1 MNEFENNNGFHNE
14 NVENNPINEVNSNEE
29 YSNGGYNNGGLT
41 VDVTPTEETAVH
53 EQAESHRYSYKEQ
66 GTGGNSGRYDYG
78 NDSHYGNSYSDSY
91 NDNYSN
97 TYNNNSNYYSN
108 IPPEPDKRRRK
119 RKNDDKN
126 KNGSGIG
133 KKIAKLVASA
143 AIFGLVAGTCFVG
156 VSVVKDKFYPS
167 TADKIETTSGTT
179 SSKKETSS
187 GSSSNSQN
195 VASVVNEVMP
205 SVVSITSTIQSSN
218 YYGFG
223 TQESEGA
230 GSGFIIAKTKDSL
243 MIATNNHVVS
253 DATSLTVGFVDDT
266 TAKATVV
273 GTDSSADLAVISVK
287 IKDIKDSTASK
298 IKVATLGSSDDLKV
312 GEEVVAIGNALGYG
326 QSVTTGVVSAKNREV
341 SLTDGAM
348 NLLQTDA
355 AINPG
360 NSGGVLINMD
370 GQVVGI
376 NNAKLEDTSVEGM
389 GYAIPITTAKT
400 ILTDLMNAGSVST
413 KDAAFLGVVGRDINE
428 SYSSA
433 LGIPSG
439 IYVSQVVSGSPA
451 EKAGIS
457 AGDVIVKFEGNN
469 VSTMSGLKEKLAIK
483 KANTKVK
490 ITFKRANQSGTYEE
504 KTVTVTLGKKSDF
517 KNVTT
522 DNSSD
527 SSESDDSSNNGNSN
541 GNSNNGNNNGNSG
554 NSNGNSGNG
563 GYGYDNG
570 NSGNSSD
577 GYMNPYDY
585 FFGNNY

>member
-1 MNEFENNNGFHNE
+1 MNEFENGFHNE
-14 NVENNPINEVNSNEE
+14 NLENNRINNQENNSQQ
-29 YSNGGYNNGGLT
+29 
-41 VDVTPTEETAVH
+41 VAIDVTPIEESVTQ
-53 EQAESHRYSYKEQ
+53 ENTESHRYSYREQ
-66 GTGGNSGRYDYG
+66 GTGGSSYQYDNG
-78 NDSHYGNSYSDSY
+78 NNCNDTYNNSYSSHGWRDES
-91 NDNYSN
+91 
-97 TYNNNSNYYSN
+97 TYNNENYYGN
-108 IPPEPDKRRRK
+108 IPPEPDKRRRQ
-119 RKNDDKN
+119 RKNGSKNN
-126 KNGSGIG
+126 KNGMG
-133 KKIAKLVASA
+133 KKAAKLVASA
-143 AIFGLVAGTCFVG
+143 AVFGLVAGACFVG
-156 VSVVKDKFYPS
+156 VSVAKDKLYPS
-167 TADKIETTSGTT
+167 TADRIETTSGTT
-179 SSKKETSS
+179 SAKSETSS
-187 GSSSNSQN
+187 SSSSSSSSN

-230 GSGFIIAKTKDSL
+230 GSGFIVAKTKDNL

-253 DATSLTVGFVDDT
+253 DATSLTVGFADDT

-341 SLTDGAM
+341 SLTDGTM

-400 ILTDLMNAGSVST
+400 ILTDLMNANSVST

-457 AGDVIVKFEGNN
+457 AGDVITKFEGNN
-469 VSTMSGLKEKLAIK
+469 VSTMSGLKEKLALK

-517 KNVTT
+517 SDVTT

-527 SSESDDSSNNGNSN
+527 SSNDSNN
-541 GNSNNGNNNGNSG
+541 NSNNGNNNGNSNGNSG
-554 NSNGNSGNG
+554 NSNGNSGDY
-563 GYGYDNG
+563 GYGNGNFGNDNG
-570 NSGNSSD
+570 N
-577 GYMNPYDY
+577 GYINPYEY

>member
-1 MNEFENNNGFHNE
+1 MNEFENGFHNE
-14 NVENNPINEVNSNEE
+14 NLENNRINNQENNSQQ
-29 YSNGGYNNGGLT
+29 
-41 VDVTPTEETAVH
+41 VAIDVTPIEESVTQ
-53 EQAESHRYSYKEQ
+53 ENTESHRYSYREQ
-66 GTGGNSGRYDYG
+66 GTGGSSYQYDNG
-78 NDSHYGNSYSDSY
+78 NNCNDTYNNSYSSHGWRDES
-91 NDNYSN
+91 
-97 TYNNNSNYYSN
+97 TYNNENYYGN
-108 IPPEPDKRRRK
+108 IPPEPDKRRRQ
-119 RKNDDKN
+119 RKNGSKNN
-126 KNGSGIG
+126 KNGMG
-133 KKIAKLVASA
+133 KKAAKLVASA
-143 AIFGLVAGTCFVG
+143 AVFGLVAGACFVG
-156 VSVVKDKFYPS
+156 VSVAKDKLYPS
-167 TADKIETTSGTT
+167 TADRIETTSGTT
-179 SSKKETSS
+179 SAKSEASSS
-187 GSSSNSQN
+187 GSSSSSSN

-230 GSGFIIAKTKDSL
+230 GSGFIVAKTKDNL

-253 DATSLTVGFVDDT
+253 DATSLTVGFADDT

-341 SLTDGAM
+341 SLTDGTM

-400 ILTDLMNAGSVST
+400 ILTDLMNASSVST

-457 AGDVIVKFEGNN
+457 AGDVITKFEGNN
-469 VSTMSGLKEKLAIK
+469 VSTMSGLKEKLALK

-517 KNVTT
+517 SDVTT

-527 SSESDDSSNNGNSN
+527 SSNDSNN
-541 GNSNNGNNNGNSG
+541 NSNNGNNNGNSNGNSG
-554 NSNGNSGNG
+554 NSNGNSGDY
-563 GYGYDNG
+563 GYGNGNFGNDNG
-570 NSGNSSD
+570 N
-577 GYMNPYDY
+577 GYINPYEY

>member
-1 MNEFENNNGFHNE
+1 MNEFENGFHNE
-14 NVENNPINEVNSNEE
+14 NLENNRINNQENNSQQ
-29 YSNGGYNNGGLT
+29 
-41 VDVTPTEETAVH
+41 VAIDVTPIEESVTQ
-53 EQAESHRYSYKEQ
+53 ENTESHRYSYREQ
-66 GTGGNSGRYDYG
+66 GTGGSSYQYDNGNNS
-78 NDSHYGNSYSDSY
+78 NDTYNNSYSSQGWRDES
-91 NDNYSN
+91 
-97 TYNNNSNYYSN
+97 TYNNENYYGN
-108 IPPEPDKRRRK
+108 IPPEPDKRRRQ
-119 RKNDDKN
+119 R
-126 KNGSGIG
+126 KNGSKNNKNRMG
-133 KKIAKLVASA
+133 KKAAKLVASA
-143 AIFGLVAGTCFVG
+143 AVFGLVAGACFVG
-156 VSVVKDKFYPS
+156 VSVAKDKLYPS
-167 TADKIETTSGTT
+167 TADRIETTSGTT
-179 SSKKETSS
+179 SAKSETSSS
-187 GSSSNSQN
+187 GSSSSSSN

-230 GSGFIIAKTKDSL
+230 GSGFIVAKTKDNL

-341 SLTDGAM
+341 SLTDGTM

-400 ILTDLMNAGSVST
+400 ILTDLMNASSVST

-457 AGDVIVKFEGNN
+457 AGDVITKFEGNN
-469 VSTMSGLKEKLAIK
+469 VSTMSGLKEKLALK

-517 KNVTT
+517 SDVTT

-527 SSESDDSSNNGNSN
+527 SSNDSNN
-541 GNSNNGNNNGNSG
+541 NSNNGNNNGNSNGNSG
-554 NSNGNSGNG
+554 NSNGNSGDY
-563 GYGYDNG
+563 GYGNG
-570 NSGNSSD
+570 NSGND
-577 GYMNPYDY
+577 NGNGYINPYEY

>member
-1 MNEFENNNGFHNE
+1 MNEFENGFHNE
-14 NVENNPINEVNSNEE
+14 NLENNRINNQENNSQQ
-29 YSNGGYNNGGLT
+29 
-41 VDVTPTEETAVH
+41 VAIDVTPIEESVTQ
-53 EQAESHRYSYKEQ
+53 ENTESHRYSYREQ
-66 GTGGNSGRYDYG
+66 GTGGSSYQYDNG
-78 NDSHYGNSYSDSY
+78 NNCNDTYNNSYSSHGWRDES
-91 NDNYSN
+91 
-97 TYNNNSNYYSN
+97 TYNNENYYGN
-108 IPPEPDKRRRK
+108 IPPEPDKRRRQ
-119 RKNDDKN
+119 RKNGSKNN
-126 KNGSGIG
+126 KNGMG
-133 KKIAKLVASA
+133 KKAAKLVASA
-143 AIFGLVAGTCFVG
+143 AVFGLVAGACFVG
-156 VSVVKDKFYPS
+156 VSVAKDKLYPS
-167 TADKIETTSGTT
+167 TADRIETTSGTT
-179 SSKKETSS
+179 SAKSETSSS
-187 GSSSNSQN
+187 GSSSSSSN

-230 GSGFIIAKTKDSL
+230 GSGFIVAKTKDNL

-341 SLTDGAM
+341 SLTDGTM

-400 ILTDLMNAGSVST
+400 ILTDLMNANSVST

-457 AGDVIVKFEGNN
+457 AGDVITKFEGNN
-469 VSTMSGLKEKLAIK
+469 VSTMSGLKEKLALK

-517 KNVTT
+517 SDVTT

-527 SSESDDSSNNGNSN
+527 SSNDSNN
-541 GNSNNGNNNGNSG
+541 NSNNGNNNGNS
-554 NSNGNSGNG
+554 NGNSGNRHG
-563 GYGYDNG
+563 NSGDYAYGNGNFGNDNG
-570 NSGNSSD
+570 N
-577 GYMNPYDY
+577 GYINPYEY

>member
-1 MNEFENNNGFHNE
+1 MNEFENGFHNE
-14 NVENNPINEVNSNEE
+14 NLENNRINNQENNSQQ
-29 YSNGGYNNGGLT
+29 
-41 VDVTPTEETAVH
+41 VAIDVTPIEESVTQ
-53 EQAESHRYSYKEQ
+53 ENTESHRYSYREQ
-66 GTGGNSGRYDYG
+66 GTGGSSYQYDNG
-78 NDSHYGNSYSDSY
+78 NNCNDTYNNSYSSHGWRDES
-91 NDNYSN
+91 
-97 TYNNNSNYYSN
+97 TYNNENYYGN
-108 IPPEPDKRRRK
+108 IPPEPDKRRRQ
-119 RKNDDKN
+119 RKNGSKNN
-126 KNGSGIG
+126 KNGMG
-133 KKIAKLVASA
+133 KKAAKLVASA
-143 AIFGLVAGTCFVG
+143 AVFGLVAGACFVG
-156 VSVVKDKFYPS
+156 VSVAKDKLYPS
-167 TADKIETTSGTT
+167 TADRIETTSGTT
-179 SSKKETSS
+179 SAKSETSSS
-187 GSSSNSQN
+187 GSSSSSSN

-230 GSGFIIAKTKDSL
+230 GSGFIVAKTKDNL

-253 DATSLTVGFVDDT
+253 DATSLTVGFADDT

-341 SLTDGAM
+341 SLTDGTM

-400 ILTDLMNAGSVST
+400 ILTDLMNANSVST
-413 KDAAFLGVVGRDINE
+413 KDVAFLGVVGRDINE

-457 AGDVIVKFEGNN
+457 AGDVITKFEGNN
-469 VSTMSGLKEKLAIK
+469 VSTMSGLKEKLALK

-517 KNVTT
+517 SDVTT

-527 SSESDDSSNNGNSN
+527 SSNDSNN
-541 GNSNNGNNNGNSG
+541 NSNNGNNNGNSNGNSG
-554 NSNGNSGNG
+554 NSNGNSGDY
-563 GYGYDNG
+563 GYGNGNFGNDNG
-570 NSGNSSD
+570 N
-577 GYMNPYDY
+577 GYINPYEY

>member
-1 MNEFENNNGFHNE
+1 MNEFENGFHNE
-14 NVENNPINEVNSNEE
+14 NLENNRINNQENNSQQ
-29 YSNGGYNNGGLT
+29 
-41 VDVTPTEETAVH
+41 VAIDVTPIEESVTQ
-53 EQAESHRYSYKEQ
+53 ENTESHRYSYREQ
-66 GTGGNSGRYDYG
+66 GTGGSSYQYDNGNNS
-78 NDSHYGNSYSDSY
+78 NDTYNNSYSSQGWRDES
-91 NDNYSN
+91 
-97 TYNNNSNYYSN
+97 TYNNENYYGN
-108 IPPEPDKRRRK
+108 IPPEPDKRRRQ
-119 RKNDDKN
+119 RKNGSKNN
-126 KNGSGIG
+126 KNGMG
-133 KKIAKLVASA
+133 KKAAKLVASA
-143 AIFGLVAGTCFVG
+143 AVFGLVAGACFVG
-156 VSVVKDKFYPS
+156 VSVAKDKLYPS
-167 TADKIETTSGTT
+167 TADRIETTSGTT
-179 SSKKETSS
+179 SAKSETSSS
-187 GSSSNSQN
+187 GSSSSNSN

-230 GSGFIIAKTKDSL
+230 GSGFIVAKTKDSL

-341 SLTDGAM
+341 SLTDGTM
-348 NLLQTDA
+348 NLLQSDA

-400 ILTDLMNAGSVST
+400 ILTDLMNASSVST

-457 AGDVIVKFEGNN
+457 AGDVITKFEGNN
-469 VSTMSGLKEKLAIK
+469 VSTMSGLKEKLALK

-517 KNVTT
+517 SDVTT

-527 SSESDDSSNNGNSN
+527 SSNDSNN
-541 GNSNNGNNNGNSG
+541 NSNNGNNNGNSNGNSG
-554 NSNGNSGNG
+554 NSNGNSGDY
-563 GYGYDNG
+563 GYGNG
-570 NSGNSSD
+570 NSGND
-577 GYMNPYDY
+577 NGNGYINPYEY

>member
-156 VSVVKDKFYPS
+156 VSVVKDRFYPS

-187 GSSSNSQN
+187 GSGSNSQN

-253 DATSLTVGFVDDT
+253 DATTLTVGFVDDT

-341 SLTDGAM
+341 SLTDGTM

-570 NSGNSSD
+570 NGGNSSD

>member
-14 NVENNPINEVNSNEE
+14 NVENNPINEVNSNKE
-29 YSNGGYNNGGLT
+29 YSNGGYNNGELT

-78 NDSHYGNSYSDSY
+78 NDSHYSNSYSDSY

-119 RKNDDKN
+119 RKNDDNN

-187 GSSSNSQN
+187 GSGSNSQN

-253 DATSLTVGFVDDT
+253 DATTLTVGFVDDT

-341 SLTDGAM
+341 SLTDGTM

-517 KNVTT
+517 KNLTT

-570 NSGNSSD
+570 NGGNSSD

>member
-1 MNEFENNNGFHNE
+1 MNEFENGFHNE
-14 NVENNPINEVNSNEE
+14 NLENNRINNQENNSQQ
-29 YSNGGYNNGGLT
+29 
-41 VDVTPTEETAVH
+41 VAIDVTPIEESVTQ
-53 EQAESHRYSYKEQ
+53 ENTESHRYSYREQ
-66 GTGGNSGRYDYG
+66 GTGGSSYQYDNG
-78 NDSHYGNSYSDSY
+78 NNCNDTYNNSYSSHGWRDES
-91 NDNYSN
+91 
-97 TYNNNSNYYSN
+97 TYNNENYYGN
-108 IPPEPDKRRRK
+108 IPPEPDKRRRQ
-119 RKNDDKN
+119 RKNGSKNN
-126 KNGSGIG
+126 KNGMG
-133 KKIAKLVASA
+133 KKAAKLVASA
-143 AIFGLVAGTCFVG
+143 AVFGLVAGACFVG
-156 VSVVKDKFYPS
+156 VSVAKDKLYPS
-167 TADKIETTSGTT
+167 TADRIETTSGTT
-179 SSKKETSS
+179 SAKSETSSS
-187 GSSSNSQN
+187 GSSSSSSN

-230 GSGFIIAKTKDSL
+230 GSGFIVAKTKDNL

-341 SLTDGAM
+341 SLTDGTM

-400 ILTDLMNAGSVST
+400 ILTDLMNANSVST

-457 AGDVIVKFEGNN
+457 AGDVITKFEGNN
-469 VSTMSGLKEKLAIK
+469 VSTMSSLKEKLALK

-517 KNVTT
+517 SDVTT

-527 SSESDDSSNNGNSN
+527 SSNDSNN
-541 GNSNNGNNNGNSG
+541 NSNNGNNNGNSNGNSG
-554 NSNGNSGNG
+554 NSNGNSGDY
-563 GYGYDNG
+563 GYGNGNFGNDNG
-570 NSGNSSD
+570 N
-577 GYMNPYDY
+577 GYINPYEY

>member
-1 MNEFENNNGFHNE
+1 MNEFENGFHNE
-14 NVENNPINEVNSNEE
+14 NLENNRINNQENNSQQ
-29 YSNGGYNNGGLT
+29 
-41 VDVTPTEETAVH
+41 VAIDVTPIEESVTQ
-53 EQAESHRYSYKEQ
+53 ENTESHRYSYREQ
-66 GTGGNSGRYDYG
+66 GTGGSSYQYDNG
-78 NDSHYGNSYSDSY
+78 NNCNDTYNNSYSSHGWRDES
-91 NDNYSN
+91 
-97 TYNNNSNYYSN
+97 TYNNENYYGN
-108 IPPEPDKRRRK
+108 IPPEPDKRRRQ
-119 RKNDDKN
+119 RKNGSKNN
-126 KNGSGIG
+126 KNGMG
-133 KKIAKLVASA
+133 KKAAKLVASA
-143 AIFGLVAGTCFVG
+143 AVFGLVAGACFVG
-156 VSVVKDKFYPS
+156 VSVAKDKLYPS
-167 TADKIETTSGTT
+167 TADRIETTSGTT
-179 SSKKETSS
+179 SAKSETSSS
-187 GSSSNSQN
+187 GSSSSSSN

-230 GSGFIIAKTKDSL
+230 GSGFIVAKTKDNL

-253 DATSLTVGFVDDT
+253 DATSLTVGFADDT

-341 SLTDGAM
+341 SLTDGTM

-400 ILTDLMNAGSVST
+400 ILTDLMNASSVST

-457 AGDVIVKFEGNN
+457 AGDVITKFEGNN
-469 VSTMSGLKEKLAIK
+469 VSTMSGLKEKLALK

-490 ITFKRANQSGTYEE
+490 ITLNTIFIIVAETPTITSI
-504 KTVTVTLGKKSDF
+504 LG
-517 KNVTT
+517 
-522 DNSSD
+522 
-527 SSESDDSSNNGNSN
+527 
-541 GNSNNGNNNGNSG
+541 
-554 NSNGNSGNG
+554 
-563 GYGYDNG
+563 
-570 NSGNSSD
+570 
-577 GYMNPYDY
+577 
-585 FFGNNY
+585 

>member
-1 MNEFENNNGFHNE
+1 MNEFENGFHNE
-14 NVENNPINEVNSNEE
+14 NLENNRINNQENNSQQ
-29 YSNGGYNNGGLT
+29 
-41 VDVTPTEETAVH
+41 VAIDVTPIEESVTQ
-53 EQAESHRYSYKEQ
+53 ENTESHRYSYREQ
-66 GTGGNSGRYDYG
+66 GTGGSSYQYDNGNNS
-78 NDSHYGNSYSDSY
+78 NDTYNNSYSSHGWRDES
-91 NDNYSN
+91 
-97 TYNNNSNYYSN
+97 TYNNENYYGN
-108 IPPEPDKRRRK
+108 IPPEPDKRRRQ
-119 RKNDDKN
+119 RKNGSKNN
-126 KNGSGIG
+126 KNGMG
-133 KKIAKLVASA
+133 KKAAKLVASA
-143 AIFGLVAGTCFVG
+143 AVFGRVAGACFVG
-156 VSVVKDKFYPS
+156 VSVAKDKLYPS
-167 TADKIETTSGTT
+167 TADRIETTSGTT
-179 SSKKETSS
+179 SAKSETSSS
-187 GSSSNSQN
+187 GSSSSSSN

-230 GSGFIIAKTKDSL
+230 GSGFIVAKTKDNL

-253 DATSLTVGFVDDT
+253 DATSLTVGFADDT

-341 SLTDGAM
+341 SLTDGTM

-400 ILTDLMNAGSVST
+400 ILTDLMNANSVST

-457 AGDVIVKFEGNN
+457 AGDVITKFEGNN
-469 VSTMSGLKEKLAIK
+469 VSTMSGLKEKLALK

-517 KNVTT
+517 SDVTT

-527 SSESDDSSNNGNSN
+527 SSNDSNN
-541 GNSNNGNNNGNSG
+541 NSNNGNNNGNSNGNSG
-554 NSNGNSGNG
+554 NSNGNSGDY
-563 GYGYDNG
+563 GYGNGNFGNDNG
-570 NSGNSSD
+570 N
-577 GYMNPYDY
+577 GYINPYEY

>member
-1 MNEFENNNGFHNE
+1 MNEFENGFHNE
-14 NVENNPINEVNSNEE
+14 NLENNRINNQENNSQQ
-29 YSNGGYNNGGLT
+29 
-41 VDVTPTEETAVH
+41 VAIDVTPIEESVTQ
-53 EQAESHRYSYKEQ
+53 ENTESHRYSYREQ
-66 GTGGNSGRYDYG
+66 GTGGSSYQYDNG
-78 NDSHYGNSYSDSY
+78 NNCNDTYNNSYSSHGWRDES
-91 NDNYSN
+91 
-97 TYNNNSNYYSN
+97 TYNNENYYGN
-108 IPPEPDKRRRK
+108 IPPEPDKRRRQ
-119 RKNDDKN
+119 RKNGSKNN
-126 KNGSGIG
+126 KNGMG
-133 KKIAKLVASA
+133 KKAAKLVASA
-143 AIFGLVAGTCFVG
+143 AVFGLVAGACFVG
-156 VSVVKDKFYPS
+156 VSVAKDKLYPS
-167 TADKIETTSGTT
+167 TADRIETTSGTT
-179 SSKKETSS
+179 SAKSETSSS
-187 GSSSNSQN
+187 GSSSSSSN

-230 GSGFIIAKTKDSL
+230 GSGFIVAKTKDNL

-341 SLTDGAM
+341 SLTDGTM

-570 NSGNSSD
+570 NGGNSSD

>member
-1 MNEFENNNGFHNE
+1 MNEFENGFHNE
-14 NVENNPINEVNSNEE
+14 NLENNRINNQENNSQQ
-29 YSNGGYNNGGLT
+29 
-41 VDVTPTEETAVH
+41 VAIDVTPIEESVTQ
-53 EQAESHRYSYKEQ
+53 ENTESHRYSYREQ
-66 GTGGNSGRYDYG
+66 GTGGSSYQYDNGNNS
-78 NDSHYGNSYSDSY
+78 NDTYNNSYSSQGWRDES
-91 NDNYSN
+91 
-97 TYNNNSNYYSN
+97 TYNNENYYGN
-108 IPPEPDKRRRK
+108 IPPEPDKRRRQ
-119 RKNDDKN
+119 RKNGSKNN
-126 KNGSGIG
+126 KNGMG
-133 KKIAKLVASA
+133 KKAAKLVASA
-143 AIFGLVAGTCFVG
+143 AVFGLVAGACFVG
-156 VSVVKDKFYPS
+156 VSVAKDKLYPS
-167 TADKIETTSGTT
+167 TADRIETTSGTT
-179 SSKKETSS
+179 SAKSETSSSS
-187 GSSSNSQN
+187 GSSSSSSN

-230 GSGFIIAKTKDSL
+230 GSGFIVAKTKDSL

-341 SLTDGAM
+341 SLTDGTM

-400 ILTDLMNAGSVST
+400 ILTDLMNASSVST

-457 AGDVIVKFEGNN
+457 AGDVITKFEGNN
-469 VSTMSGLKEKLAIK
+469 VSTMSGLKEKLALK
-483 KANTKVK
+483 KADTKVK

-517 KNVTT
+517 SDVTT

-527 SSESDDSSNNGNSN
+527 SSNDSNN
-541 GNSNNGNNNGNSG
+541 NSNNGNNNGNSNGNSG
-554 NSNGNSGNG
+554 NSNGNSGDY
-563 GYGYDNG
+563 GYGNGNFGNDNG
-570 NSGNSSD
+570 N
-577 GYMNPYDY
+577 GYINPYEY

>member
-1 MNEFENNNGFHNE
+1 MNEFENGFHNE
-14 NVENNPINEVNSNEE
+14 NLENNRINNQENNSQQ
-29 YSNGGYNNGGLT
+29 
-41 VDVTPTEETAVH
+41 VAIDVTPIEESVTQ
-53 EQAESHRYSYKEQ
+53 ENTESHRYSYREQ
-66 GTGGNSGRYDYG
+66 GTGGSSYQYDNGNNS
-78 NDSHYGNSYSDSY
+78 NDTYNNSYSSHGWRDES
-91 NDNYSN
+91 
-97 TYNNNSNYYSN
+97 TYNNENYYGN
-108 IPPEPDKRRRK
+108 IPPEPDKRRRQ
-119 RKNDDKN
+119 RKNGSKNN
-126 KNGSGIG
+126 KNGMG
-133 KKIAKLVASA
+133 KKAAKLVASA
-143 AIFGLVAGTCFVG
+143 AVFGLVAGACFVG
-156 VSVVKDKFYPS
+156 VSVAKDKLYPS
-167 TADKIETTSGTT
+167 TADRIETTSGTT
-179 SSKKETSS
+179 SAKSETSSS
-187 GSSSNSQN
+187 GSSSSSSN

-230 GSGFIIAKTKDSL
+230 GSGFIVAKTKDNL

-253 DATSLTVGFVDDT
+253 DATSLTVGFADDT

-273 GTDSSADLAVISVK
+273 GIDSSADLAVISVK

-341 SLTDGAM
+341 SLTDGTM

-400 ILTDLMNAGSVST
+400 ILTDLMNANSVST

-457 AGDVIVKFEGNN
+457 AGDVITKFEGNN
-469 VSTMSGLKEKLAIK
+469 VSTMSGLKEKLALK

-517 KNVTT
+517 SDVTT

-527 SSESDDSSNNGNSN
+527 SSNDSNN
-541 GNSNNGNNNGNSG
+541 NSNNGNNNGNSNGNSG
-554 NSNGNSGNG
+554 NSNGNSGDY
-563 GYGYDNG
+563 GYGNGNFGNDNG
-570 NSGNSSD
+570 N
-577 GYMNPYDY
+577 GYINPYEY

>member
-1 MNEFENNNGFHNE
+1 MNEFENGFHNE
-14 NVENNPINEVNSNEE
+14 NLENNRINNQENNSQQ
-29 YSNGGYNNGGLT
+29 
-41 VDVTPTEETAVH
+41 VAIDVTPIEESVTQ
-53 EQAESHRYSYKEQ
+53 ENTESHRYSYREQ
-66 GTGGNSGRYDYG
+66 GTGGSSYQYDNGNNS
-78 NDSHYGNSYSDSY
+78 NDTYNNSYSSQGWRDES
-91 NDNYSN
+91 
-97 TYNNNSNYYSN
+97 TYNNENYYGN
-108 IPPEPDKRRRK
+108 IPPEPDKRRRQ
-119 RKNDDKN
+119 RKNGSKNN
-126 KNGSGIG
+126 KNGMG
-133 KKIAKLVASA
+133 KKAAKLVASA
-143 AIFGLVAGTCFVG
+143 AVFGLVAGACFVG
-156 VSVVKDKFYPS
+156 VSVAKDKLYPS
-167 TADKIETTSGTT
+167 TADRIETTSGTT
-179 SSKKETSS
+179 SAKSETSSSS
-187 GSSSNSQN
+187 GSSSSSSN

-230 GSGFIIAKTKDSL
+230 GSGFIVAKTKDSL

-341 SLTDGAM
+341 SLTDGTM

-400 ILTDLMNAGSVST
+400 ILTDLMNASSVST

-439 IYVSQVVSGSPA
+439 IYVSPVVSGSPA

-457 AGDVIVKFEGNN
+457 AGDVITKFEGNN
-469 VSTMSGLKEKLAIK
+469 VSTMSGLKEKLALK

-517 KNVTT
+517 SDVTT

-527 SSESDDSSNNGNSN
+527 SSNDSNN
-541 GNSNNGNNNGNSG
+541 NSNNGNNNGNSNGNSG
-554 NSNGNSGNG
+554 NSNGNSGDY
-563 GYGYDNG
+563 GYGNG
-570 NSGNSSD
+570 NSGND
-577 GYMNPYDY
+577 NGNGYINPYEY

>member
-1 MNEFENNNGFHNE
+1 MNEFENGFHNE
-14 NVENNPINEVNSNEE
+14 NLENNRINNQENNSQQ
-29 YSNGGYNNGGLT
+29 
-41 VDVTPTEETAVH
+41 VAIDVTPIEESVTQ
-53 EQAESHRYSYKEQ
+53 ENTESHRYSYREQ
-66 GTGGNSGRYDYG
+66 GTGGSSYQYDNGNNS
-78 NDSHYGNSYSDSY
+78 NDTYNNSYSSHGWRDES
-91 NDNYSN
+91 
-97 TYNNNSNYYSN
+97 TYNNENYYGN
-108 IPPEPDKRRRK
+108 IPPEPDKRRRQ
-119 RKNDDKN
+119 RKNGSKNN
-126 KNGSGIG
+126 KNGMG
-133 KKIAKLVASA
+133 KKAAKLVASA
-143 AIFGLVAGTCFVG
+143 AVFGLVAGACFVG
-156 VSVVKDKFYPS
+156 VSVAKDKLYPS
-167 TADKIETTSGTT
+167 TADRIETTSGTT
-179 SSKKETSS
+179 SAKNETSSSS
-187 GSSSNSQN
+187 GSSSSSSN

-230 GSGFIIAKTKDSL
+230 GSGFIVAKTKDNL

-341 SLTDGAM
+341 SLTDGTM

-400 ILTDLMNAGSVST
+400 ILTDLMNASSVST

-457 AGDVIVKFEGNN
+457 AGDVITKFEGNN
-469 VSTMSGLKEKLAIK
+469 VSTMSGLKEKLALK

-517 KNVTT
+517 SDVTT

-527 SSESDDSSNNGNSN
+527 SSNDSNNNSNN
-541 GNSNNGNNNGNSG
+541 GNSNNGNSNGNSG
-554 NSNGNSGNG
+554 NSNGNSGDY
-563 GYGYDNG
+563 GYGNG
-570 NSGNSSD
+570 NSGNDNSN
-577 GYMNPYDY
+577 GYINPYEY

>member
-1 MNEFENNNGFHNE
+1 MNEFENGFHNE
-14 NVENNPINEVNSNEE
+14 NLENNRINNQENNSQQ
-29 YSNGGYNNGGLT
+29 
-41 VDVTPTEETAVH
+41 VAIDVTPIEESVTQ
-53 EQAESHRYSYKEQ
+53 ENTESHRYSYREQ
-66 GTGGNSGRYDYG
+66 GTGGSSYQYDNGNNS
-78 NDSHYGNSYSDSY
+78 NDTYNNSYSSQGWRDES
-91 NDNYSN
+91 
-97 TYNNNSNYYSN
+97 TYNNENYYGN
-108 IPPEPDKRRRK
+108 IPPEPDKRRRQ
-119 RKNDDKN
+119 RKNGSKNN
-126 KNGSGIG
+126 KNGMG
-133 KKIAKLVASA
+133 KKAAKLVASA
-143 AIFGLVAGTCFVG
+143 AVFGLVAGACFVG
-156 VSVVKDKFYPS
+156 VSVAKDKLYPS
-167 TADKIETTSGTT
+167 TADRIETTSGTT
-179 SSKKETSS
+179 SAKSETSSSS
-187 GSSSNSQN
+187 GSSSSSSN

-230 GSGFIIAKTKDSL
+230 GSGFIVAKTKDSL

-341 SLTDGAM
+341 SLTDGTM

-570 NSGNSSD
+570 NGGNSSD

>member
-1 MNEFENNNGFHNE
+1 MNEFENGFHNE
-14 NVENNPINEVNSNEE
+14 NLENNRINNQENNSQQ
-29 YSNGGYNNGGLT
+29 
-41 VDVTPTEETAVH
+41 VAIDVTPIEESVTQ
-53 EQAESHRYSYKEQ
+53 ENTESHRYSYREQ
-66 GTGGNSGRYDYG
+66 GTGGSSYQYDNGNNS
-78 NDSHYGNSYSDSY
+78 NDTYNNSYSSHGWRDES
-91 NDNYSN
+91 
-97 TYNNNSNYYSN
+97 TYNNENYYGN
-108 IPPEPDKRRRK
+108 IPPEPDKRRRQ
-119 RKNDDKN
+119 RKNGSKKN
-126 KNGSGIG
+126 KNGMG
-133 KKIAKLVASA
+133 KKAAKLVASA
-143 AIFGLVAGTCFVG
+143 AVFGLVAGACFVG
-156 VSVVKDKFYPS
+156 VSVAKDKLYPS
-167 TADKIETTSGTT
+167 TADRIETTSGTT
-179 SSKKETSS
+179 SAKSETSSS
-187 GSSSNSQN
+187 GSSSSSSN

-230 GSGFIIAKTKDSL
+230 GSGFIVAKTKDNL

-341 SLTDGAM
+341 SLTDGTM

-400 ILTDLMNAGSVST
+400 ILTDLMNANSVST

-457 AGDVIVKFEGNN
+457 AGDVITKFEGNN
-469 VSTMSGLKEKLAIK
+469 VSTMSGLKEKLALK

-517 KNVTT
+517 SDVTT

-527 SSESDDSSNNGNSN
+527 SSNDSNN
-541 GNSNNGNNNGNSG
+541 NSNNGNNNGNSNGNSG
-554 NSNGNSGNG
+554 NSNGNSGDY
-563 GYGYDNG
+563 GYGNGNFGNDNG
-570 NSGNSSD
+570 N
-577 GYMNPYDY
+577 GYINPYEY

>member
-1 MNEFENNNGFHNE
+1 MNEFENGFHNE
-14 NVENNPINEVNSNEE
+14 NLENNRINNQENNSQQ
-29 YSNGGYNNGGLT
+29 
-41 VDVTPTEETAVH
+41 VAIDVTPIEESVTQ
-53 EQAESHRYSYKEQ
+53 ENTESHRYSYREQ
-66 GTGGNSGRYDYG
+66 GTGGSSYQYDNG
-78 NDSHYGNSYSDSY
+78 NNCNDTYNNSYSSHGWRDES
-91 NDNYSN
+91 
-97 TYNNNSNYYSN
+97 TYNNENYYGN
-108 IPPEPDKRRRK
+108 IPPEPDKRRRQ
-119 RKNDDKN
+119 RKNGSKNN
-126 KNGSGIG
+126 KNGMG
-133 KKIAKLVASA
+133 KKAAKLVASA
-143 AIFGLVAGTCFVG
+143 AVFGLVAGACFVG
-156 VSVVKDKFYPS
+156 VSVAKDKLYPS
-167 TADKIETTSGTT
+167 TADRIETTSGTT
-179 SSKKETSS
+179 SAKSETSSS
-187 GSSSNSQN
+187 GSSSSSSN

-230 GSGFIIAKTKDSL
+230 GSGFIVAKTKDSL

-326 QSVTTGVVSAKNREV
+326 QSVTTGVVSAKNREI
-341 SLTDGAM
+341 SLTDGTM

-400 ILTDLMNAGSVST
+400 ILTDLMNASSVST

-457 AGDVIVKFEGNN
+457 AGDVITKFEGNN
-469 VSTMSGLKEKLAIK
+469 VSTMSGLKEKLALK

-490 ITFKRANQSGTYEE
+490 ITFKRANQSGTYKE

-517 KNVTT
+517 SDVTT

-527 SSESDDSSNNGNSN
+527 SSNDSNN
-541 GNSNNGNNNGNSG
+541 NSNNGNNNGNSNGNSG
-554 NSNGNSGNG
+554 NSNGNSGDY
-563 GYGYDNG
+563 GYGNGNFGNDNG
-570 NSGNSSD
+570 N
-577 GYMNPYDY
+577 GYINPYEY

>member
-1 MNEFENNNGFHNE
+1 MNEFENGFHNE
-14 NVENNPINEVNSNEE
+14 NLENNRINNQENNSQQ
-29 YSNGGYNNGGLT
+29 
-41 VDVTPTEETAVH
+41 VAIDVTPIEESVTQ
-53 EQAESHRYSYKEQ
+53 ENTESHRYSYREQ
-66 GTGGNSGRYDYG
+66 GTGGSSYQYDNGNNS
-78 NDSHYGNSYSDSY
+78 NDTYNNSYSSHGWRDES
-91 NDNYSN
+91 
-97 TYNNNSNYYSN
+97 TYNNENYYGN
-108 IPPEPDKRRRK
+108 IPPEPDKRRRQ
-119 RKNDDKN
+119 RKNGSKNN
-126 KNGSGIG
+126 KNGMG
-133 KKIAKLVASA
+133 KKAAKLVASA
-143 AIFGLVAGTCFVG
+143 AVFGLVAGACFVG
-156 VSVVKDKFYPS
+156 VSVAKDKLYPS
-167 TADKIETTSGTT
+167 TADRIETTSGTT
-179 SSKKETSS
+179 SAKSETSSS
-187 GSSSNSQN
+187 GSSSSSSN

-230 GSGFIIAKTKDSL
+230 GSGFIVAKTKDNL

-253 DATSLTVGFVDDT
+253 DATSLTVGFADDT

-341 SLTDGAM
+341 SLTDGTM

-400 ILTDLMNAGSVST
+400 ILTDLMNASSVST

-457 AGDVIVKFEGNN
+457 AGDVITKFEGNN
-469 VSTMSGLKEKLAIK
+469 VSTMSGLKEKLALK

-490 ITFKRANQSGTYEE
+490 ITFKRANQSGTYKE

-517 KNVTT
+517 SDVTT

-527 SSESDDSSNNGNSN
+527 SSNDSNN
-541 GNSNNGNNNGNSG
+541 NSNNGNNNGNSNGNSG
-554 NSNGNSGNG
+554 NSNGNSGDY
-563 GYGYDNG
+563 GYGNGNFGNDNG
-570 NSGNSSD
+570 N
-577 GYMNPYDY
+577 GYINPYEY

>member
-1 MNEFENNNGFHNE
+1 MNEFENGFHNE
-14 NVENNPINEVNSNEE
+14 NLENNRINNQENNSQQ
-29 YSNGGYNNGGLT
+29 
-41 VDVTPTEETAVH
+41 VAIDVTPIEESVTQ
-53 EQAESHRYSYKEQ
+53 ENTESHRYSYREQ
-66 GTGGNSGRYDYG
+66 GTGGSSYQYDNGNNS
-78 NDSHYGNSYSDSY
+78 NDTYNNSYSSHGWRDES
-91 NDNYSN
+91 
-97 TYNNNSNYYSN
+97 TYNNENYYGN
-108 IPPEPDKRRRK
+108 IPPEPDKRRRQ
-119 RKNDDKN
+119 RKNGSKNN
-126 KNGSGIG
+126 KNGMG
-133 KKIAKLVASA
+133 KKAAKLVASA
-143 AIFGLVAGTCFVG
+143 AVFGLVAGACFVG
-156 VSVVKDKFYPS
+156 VSVAKDKLYPS
-167 TADKIETTSGTT
+167 TADRIETTSGTT
-179 SSKKETSS
+179 SAKSETSSS
-187 GSSSNSQN
+187 GSSSSSSN

-230 GSGFIIAKTKDSL
+230 GSGFIVAKTKDNL

-253 DATSLTVGFVDDT
+253 DATSLTVGFADDT

-341 SLTDGAM
+341 SLTDGTM

-400 ILTDLMNAGSVST
+400 ILTDLMNASSVST

-457 AGDVIVKFEGNN
+457 AGDVITKFEGNN
-469 VSTMSGLKEKLAIK
+469 VSTMSGLKEKLALK

-517 KNVTT
+517 SDVTT

-527 SSESDDSSNNGNSN
+527 SSNDSNN
-541 GNSNNGNNNGNSG
+541 NSNNGNNNGNSG
-554 NSNGNSGNG
+554 NSNGNSGDY
-563 GYGYDNG
+563 GYGNGNFGNDNG
-570 NSGNSSD
+570 N
-577 GYMNPYDY
+577 GYINPYEY

>member
-1 MNEFENNNGFHNE
+1 MNEFENGFHNE
-14 NVENNPINEVNSNEE
+14 NLENNRINNQENNSQQ
-29 YSNGGYNNGGLT
+29 
-41 VDVTPTEETAVH
+41 VAIDVTPIEESVTQ
-53 EQAESHRYSYKEQ
+53 ENTESHRYSYREQ
-66 GTGGNSGRYDYG
+66 GTGGSSYQYDNGNNS
-78 NDSHYGNSYSDSY
+78 NDTYNNSYSSHGWRDES
-91 NDNYSN
+91 
-97 TYNNNSNYYSN
+97 TYNNENYYGN
-108 IPPEPDKRRRK
+108 IPPEPDKRRRQ
-119 RKNDDKN
+119 RKNGSKNN
-126 KNGSGIG
+126 KNGMG
-133 KKIAKLVASA
+133 KKAAKLVASA
-143 AIFGLVAGTCFVG
+143 AVFGLVAGACFVG
-156 VSVVKDKFYPS
+156 VSVAKDKLYPS
-167 TADKIETTSGTT
+167 TADRIETTSGTT
-179 SSKKETSS
+179 SAKSETSSS
-187 GSSSNSQN
+187 GSSSSSSN

-230 GSGFIIAKTKDSL
+230 GSGFIVAKTKDNL

-341 SLTDGAM
+341 SLTDGTM

-570 NSGNSSD
+570 NGGNSSD

>member
-1 MNEFENNNGFHNE
+1 MNEFENGFHNE
-14 NVENNPINEVNSNEE
+14 NLENNRINNQENNSQQ
-29 YSNGGYNNGGLT
+29 
-41 VDVTPTEETAVH
+41 VAIDVTPIEESVTQ
-53 EQAESHRYSYKEQ
+53 ENTESHRYSYREQ
-66 GTGGNSGRYDYG
+66 GTGGSSYQYDNG
-78 NDSHYGNSYSDSY
+78 NNCNDTYNNSYSSHGWRDES
-91 NDNYSN
+91 
-97 TYNNNSNYYSN
+97 TYNNENYYGN
-108 IPPEPDKRRRK
+108 IPPEPDKRRRQ
-119 RKNDDKN
+119 RKNGSKNN
-126 KNGSGIG
+126 KNGMG
-133 KKIAKLVASA
+133 KKAAKLVASA
-143 AIFGLVAGTCFVG
+143 AVFGLVAGACFVG
-156 VSVVKDKFYPS
+156 VSVAKDKLYPS
-167 TADKIETTSGTT
+167 TADRIETTSGTT
-179 SSKKETSS
+179 SAKSETSSS
-187 GSSSNSQN
+187 GSSSSSSN

-205 SVVSITSTIQSSN
+205 SVVSITSTIQFSN

-230 GSGFIIAKTKDSL
+230 GSGFIVAKTKDNL

-341 SLTDGAM
+341 SLTDGTM

-400 ILTDLMNAGSVST
+400 ILTDLMNASSVST

-457 AGDVIVKFEGNN
+457 AGDVITKFEGNN
-469 VSTMSGLKEKLAIK
+469 VSTMSGLKEKLALK

-517 KNVTT
+517 SDVTT

-527 SSESDDSSNNGNSN
+527 SSNDSNN
-541 GNSNNGNNNGNSG
+541 NSNNGNNNGNSNGNSG
-554 NSNGNSGNG
+554 NSNGNSGDY
-563 GYGYDNG
+563 GYGNGNFGNDNG
-570 NSGNSSD
+570 N
-577 GYMNPYDY
+577 GYINPYEY

>member
-1 MNEFENNNGFHNE
+1 MNEFENGFHNE
-14 NVENNPINEVNSNEE
+14 NLENNRINNQENNSQQ
-29 YSNGGYNNGGLT
+29 
-41 VDVTPTEETAVH
+41 VAIDVTPIEESVTQ
-53 EQAESHRYSYKEQ
+53 ENTESHRYSYREQ
-66 GTGGNSGRYDYG
+66 GTGGSSYQYDNGNNS
-78 NDSHYGNSYSDSY
+78 NDTYNNSYSSHGWRDES
-91 NDNYSN
+91 
-97 TYNNNSNYYSN
+97 TYNNENYYGN
-108 IPPEPDKRRRK
+108 IPPEPDKRRRQ
-119 RKNDDKN
+119 RKNGSKNN
-126 KNGSGIG
+126 KNGMG
-133 KKIAKLVASA
+133 KKAAKLVASA
-143 AIFGLVAGTCFVG
+143 AVFGLVAGACFVG
-156 VSVVKDKFYPS
+156 VSVAKDKLYPS
-167 TADKIETTSGTT
+167 TADRIETTSGTT
-179 SSKKETSS
+179 SAKSETSSS
-187 GSSSNSQN
+187 GSSSSSSN

-230 GSGFIIAKTKDSL
+230 GSGFIVAKTKDNL

-341 SLTDGAM
+341 SLTDGTM

-400 ILTDLMNAGSVST
+400 ILTDLMNANSVST

-457 AGDVIVKFEGNN
+457 AGDVITKFEGNN
-469 VSTMSGLKEKLAIK
+469 VSTMSGLKEKLALK

-517 KNVTT
+517 SDVTT

-527 SSESDDSSNNGNSN
+527 SSNDSNN
-541 GNSNNGNNNGNSG
+541 NSNNGNNNGNSNGNSG
-554 NSNGNSGNG
+554 NSNGNSGDY
-563 GYGYDNG
+563 GYGNGNFGNDNG
-570 NSGNSSD
+570 N
-577 GYMNPYDY
+577 GYINPYEY

>member
-1 MNEFENNNGFHNE
+1 MNEFENGFHNE
-14 NVENNPINEVNSNEE
+14 NLENNRINNQENNSQQ
-29 YSNGGYNNGGLT
+29 
-41 VDVTPTEETAVH
+41 VAIDVTPIEESVTQ
-53 EQAESHRYSYKEQ
+53 ENTESHRYSYREQ
-66 GTGGNSGRYDYG
+66 GTGGSSYQYDNGNNS
-78 NDSHYGNSYSDSY
+78 NDTYNNSYSSQGWRDES
-91 NDNYSN
+91 
-97 TYNNNSNYYSN
+97 TYNNENYYGN
-108 IPPEPDKRRRK
+108 IPPEPDKRRRQ
-119 RKNDDKN
+119 RKNGSKNN
-126 KNGSGIG
+126 KNGMG
-133 KKIAKLVASA
+133 KKAAKLVASA
-143 AIFGLVAGTCFVG
+143 AVFGLVAGACFVG
-156 VSVVKDKFYPS
+156 VSVAKDKLYPS
-167 TADKIETTSGTT
+167 TADRIETTSGTT
-179 SSKKETSS
+179 SAKSETSSS
-187 GSSSNSQN
+187 GSSSSNSN

-230 GSGFIIAKTKDSL
+230 GSGFIVAKTKDNL

-253 DATSLTVGFVDDT
+253 DATSLTVGFADDT

-341 SLTDGAM
+341 SLTDGTM

-400 ILTDLMNAGSVST
+400 ILTDLMNASSVST

-457 AGDVIVKFEGNN
+457 AGDVITKFEGNN
-469 VSTMSGLKEKLAIK
+469 VSTMSGLKEKLALK

-517 KNVTT
+517 SDVTT

-527 SSESDDSSNNGNSN
+527 SSNDSNN
-541 GNSNNGNNNGNSG
+541 NSNNGNNNGNSNGNSG
-554 NSNGNSGNG
+554 NSNGNSGDY
-563 GYGYDNG
+563 GYGNG
-570 NSGNSSD
+570 NSGND
-577 GYMNPYDY
+577 NGNGYINPYEY

>member
-1 MNEFENNNGFHNE
+1 MNEFENGFHNE
-14 NVENNPINEVNSNEE
+14 NLENNRINNQENNSQQ
-29 YSNGGYNNGGLT
+29 
-41 VDVTPTEETAVH
+41 VAIDVTPIEESVTQ
-53 EQAESHRYSYKEQ
+53 ENTESHRYSYREQ
-66 GTGGNSGRYDYG
+66 GTGGSSYQYDNG
-78 NDSHYGNSYSDSY
+78 NNC
-91 NDNYSN
+91 ND
-97 TYNNNSNYYSN
+97 TYNNSFSSHGWRDESTYNNENYYGN
-108 IPPEPDKRRRK
+108 IPPEPDKRRRQ
-119 RKNDDKN
+119 RKNGSKNN
-126 KNGSGIG
+126 KNGMG
-133 KKIAKLVASA
+133 KKAAKLVASA
-143 AIFGLVAGTCFVG
+143 AVFGLVAGACFVG
-156 VSVVKDKFYPS
+156 VSVAKDKLYPS
-167 TADKIETTSGTT
+167 TADRIETTSGTT
-179 SSKKETSS
+179 SAKSETSSS
-187 GSSSNSQN
+187 GSSSSSSN

-230 GSGFIIAKTKDSL
+230 GSGFIVAKTKDNL

-253 DATSLTVGFVDDT
+253 DATSLTVGFADDT

-341 SLTDGAM
+341 SLTDGTM

-400 ILTDLMNAGSVST
+400 ILTDLMNASSVST

-457 AGDVIVKFEGNN
+457 AGDVITKFEGNN
-469 VSTMSGLKEKLAIK
+469 VSTMSGLKEKLALK

-517 KNVTT
+517 SDVTT

-527 SSESDDSSNNGNSN
+527 SSNDSNN
-541 GNSNNGNNNGNSG
+541 NSNNGNNNGNSNGNSG
-554 NSNGNSGNG
+554 NSNGNSGDY
-563 GYGYDNG
+563 GYGNGNFGNDNG
-570 NSGNSSD
+570 N
-577 GYMNPYDY
+577 GYINPYEY

>member
-1 MNEFENNNGFHNE
+1 MNEFENGFHNE
-14 NVENNPINEVNSNEE
+14 NLENNRINNQENNSQQ
-29 YSNGGYNNGGLT
+29 
-41 VDVTPTEETAVH
+41 VAIDVTPIEESVTQ
-53 EQAESHRYSYKEQ
+53 ENTESHRYSYREQ
-66 GTGGNSGRYDYG
+66 GTGGSSYQYDNG
-78 NDSHYGNSYSDSY
+78 NNCNDTYNNSYSSHGWRDES
-91 NDNYSN
+91 
-97 TYNNNSNYYSN
+97 TYNNENYYGN
-108 IPPEPDKRRRK
+108 IPPEPDKRRRQ
-119 RKNDDKN
+119 RKNGSKNN
-126 KNGSGIG
+126 KNGMG
-133 KKIAKLVASA
+133 KKAAKLVASA
-143 AIFGLVAGTCFVG
+143 AVFGLVAGACFVG
-156 VSVVKDKFYPS
+156 VSVAKDKLYPS
-167 TADKIETTSGTT
+167 TADRIETTSGTT
-179 SSKKETSS
+179 SAKSETSSS
-187 GSSSNSQN
+187 GSSSSSSN

-230 GSGFIIAKTKDSL
+230 GSGFIVAKTKDNL

-253 DATSLTVGFVDDT
+253 DATSLTVGFADDT

-341 SLTDGAM
+341 SLTDGTM

-400 ILTDLMNAGSVST
+400 ILTDLMNASSVST

-457 AGDVIVKFEGNN
+457 AGDVITKFEGNN
-469 VSTMSGLKEKLAIK
+469 VSTMSGLKEKLALK

-517 KNVTT
+517 SDVTT

-527 SSESDDSSNNGNSN
+527 SSNGNNNGNS
-541 GNSNNGNNNGNSG
+541 NGNSG
-554 NSNGNSGNG
+554 NSNGNSGDY
-563 GYGYDNG
+563 GYGNGNFGNDNG
-570 NSGNSSD
+570 N
-577 GYMNPYDY
+577 GYINPYEY

>member
-1 MNEFENNNGFHNE
+1 MNEFENGFHNE
-14 NVENNPINEVNSNEE
+14 NLENNRINNQENNSQQ
-29 YSNGGYNNGGLT
+29 
-41 VDVTPTEETAVH
+41 VAIDVTPIEESVTQ
-53 EQAESHRYSYKEQ
+53 ENTESHRYSYREQ
-66 GTGGNSGRYDYG
+66 GTGGSSYQYDNG
-78 NDSHYGNSYSDSY
+78 NNCNDTYNNSYSSHGWRDES
-91 NDNYSN
+91 
-97 TYNNNSNYYSN
+97 TYNNENYYGN
-108 IPPEPDKRRRK
+108 IPPEPDKRRRQ
-119 RKNDDKN
+119 RKNGSKNN
-126 KNGSGIG
+126 KNGMG
-133 KKIAKLVASA
+133 KKAAKLVASA
-143 AIFGLVAGTCFVG
+143 AVFGLVAGACFVG
-156 VSVVKDKFYPS
+156 VSVAKDKLYPS
-167 TADKIETTSGTT
+167 TADRIETTSGTT
-179 SSKKETSS
+179 SAKSETSSS
-187 GSSSNSQN
+187 GSSSSSSN

-230 GSGFIIAKTKDSL
+230 GSGFIVAKTKDNL

-287 IKDIKDSTASK
+287 LSDIKDSTASK

-326 QSVTTGVVSAKNREV
+326 QSVTTGVVSAKNREI
-341 SLTDGAM
+341 SLTDGTM

-400 ILTDLMNAGSVST
+400 ILTDLMNASSVST

-457 AGDVIVKFEGNN
+457 AGDVITKFEGNN
-469 VSTMSGLKEKLAIK
+469 VSTMSGLKEKLALK

-490 ITFKRANQSGTYEE
+490 ITFKRANQSGTYKE

-517 KNVTT
+517 SDVTT

-527 SSESDDSSNNGNSN
+527 SSND
-541 GNSNNGNNNGNSG
+541 SNNGNNNGNSNGNSG
-554 NSNGNSGNG
+554 NSNGNSGDY
-563 GYGYDNG
+563 GYGNG
-570 NSGNSSD
+570 NSGND
-577 GYMNPYDY
+577 NGNGYINPYEY

>member
-1 MNEFENNNGFHNE
+1 MNEFENGFHNE
-14 NVENNPINEVNSNEE
+14 NLENNRINNQENNSQQ
-29 YSNGGYNNGGLT
+29 
-41 VDVTPTEETAVH
+41 VAIDVTPIEESVTQ
-53 EQAESHRYSYKEQ
+53 ENTESHRYSYREQ
-66 GTGGNSGRYDYG
+66 GTGGSSYQYDNG
-78 NDSHYGNSYSDSY
+78 NNCNDTYNNSYSSHGWRDES
-91 NDNYSN
+91 
-97 TYNNNSNYYSN
+97 TYNNENYYGN
-108 IPPEPDKRRRK
+108 IPPEPDKRRRQ
-119 RKNDDKN
+119 RKNGSKNN
-126 KNGSGIG
+126 KNGMG
-133 KKIAKLVASA
+133 KKAAKLVASA
-143 AIFGLVAGTCFVG
+143 AVFGLVAGACFVG
-156 VSVVKDKFYPS
+156 VSVAKDKLYPS
-167 TADKIETTSGTT
+167 TADRIETTSGTT
-179 SSKKETSS
+179 SAKSETSSS
-187 GSSSNSQN
+187 GSSSSSSN

-253 DATSLTVGFVDDT
+253 DATTLTVGFVDDT

-341 SLTDGAM
+341 SLTDGTM

-400 ILTDLMNAGSVST
+400 ILTDLMNASSVST

-457 AGDVIVKFEGNN
+457 AGDVITKFEGNN
-469 VSTMSGLKEKLAIK
+469 VSTMSGLKEKLALK

-517 KNVTT
+517 SDVTT

-527 SSESDDSSNNGNSN
+527 SSNDSNN
-541 GNSNNGNNNGNSG
+541 NSNNGNNNGNSNGNSG
-554 NSNGNSGNG
+554 NSNGNSGDY
-563 GYGYDNG
+563 GYGNGNFGNDNG
-570 NSGNSSD
+570 N
-577 GYMNPYDY
+577 GYINPYEY

>member
-1 MNEFENNNGFHNE
+1 MNEFENGFNNE
-14 NVENNPINEVNSNEE
+14 NLENNRINNQENNSQQ
-29 YSNGGYNNGGLT
+29 
-41 VDVTPTEETAVH
+41 VAIDVTPIEESVTQ
-53 EQAESHRYSYKEQ
+53 ENTESHRYSYREQ
-66 GTGGNSGRYDYG
+66 GTGGSSYQYDNGNNS
-78 NDSHYGNSYSDSY
+78 NDTYNNSYSSHGWRDES
-91 NDNYSN
+91 
-97 TYNNNSNYYSN
+97 TYNNENYYGN
-108 IPPEPDKRRRK
+108 IPPEPDKRRRQ
-119 RKNDDKN
+119 RKNGSKNN
-126 KNGSGIG
+126 KNGMG
-133 KKIAKLVASA
+133 KKAAKLVASA
-143 AIFGLVAGTCFVG
+143 AVFGLVAGACFVG
-156 VSVVKDKFYPS
+156 VSVAKDKLYPS
-167 TADKIETTSGTT
+167 TADRIETTSGTT
-179 SSKKETSS
+179 SAKSETSSS
-187 GSSSNSQN
+187 GSSSSSSN

-230 GSGFIIAKTKDSL
+230 GSGFIVAKTKDNL

-253 DATSLTVGFVDDT
+253 DATSLTVGFADDT

-341 SLTDGAM
+341 SLTDGTM

-400 ILTDLMNAGSVST
+400 ILTDLMNASSVST

-457 AGDVIVKFEGNN
+457 AGDVITKFEGNN
-469 VSTMSGLKEKLAIK
+469 VSTMSGLKEKLALK

-517 KNVTT
+517 SDVTT

-527 SSESDDSSNNGNSN
+527 SSNDSNN
-541 GNSNNGNNNGNSG
+541 NSNNGNNNGNSNGNSG
-554 NSNGNSGNG
+554 NSNGNSGDY
-563 GYGYDNG
+563 GYGNGNFGNDNG
-570 NSGNSSD
+570 N
-577 GYMNPYDY
+577 GYINPYEY

>member
-1 MNEFENNNGFHNE
+1 MNEFENGFHNE
-14 NVENNPINEVNSNEE
+14 NLENNRINNQENNSQQ
-29 YSNGGYNNGGLT
+29 
-41 VDVTPTEETAVH
+41 VAIDVTPIEESVTQ
-53 EQAESHRYSYKEQ
+53 ENTESHRYSYREQ
-66 GTGGNSGRYDYG
+66 GTGGSSYQYDNGNNS
-78 NDSHYGNSYSDSY
+78 NDTYNNSYSSHGWRDES
-91 NDNYSN
+91 
-97 TYNNNSNYYSN
+97 TYNNENYYGN
-108 IPPEPDKRRRK
+108 IPPEPDKRRRQ
-119 RKNDDKN
+119 RKNGSKNN
-126 KNGSGIG
+126 KNGMG
-133 KKIAKLVASA
+133 KKAAKLVASA
-143 AIFGLVAGTCFVG
+143 AVFGLVAGACFVG
-156 VSVVKDKFYPS
+156 VSVAKDKLYPS
-167 TADKIETTSGTT
+167 TADRIETTSGTT
-179 SSKKETSS
+179 SAKSETSSS
-187 GSSSNSQN
+187 GSSSSSSN

-230 GSGFIIAKTKDSL
+230 GSGFIVAKTKDNL

-253 DATSLTVGFVDDT
+253 DATSLTVGFADDT

-273 GTDSSADLAVISVK
+273 GIDSSADLAVISVK

-341 SLTDGAM
+341 SLTDGTM

-400 ILTDLMNAGSVST
+400 ILTDLMNASSVST

-457 AGDVIVKFEGNN
+457 AGDVITKFEGNN
-469 VSTMSGLKEKLAIK
+469 VSTMSGLKEKLALK

-517 KNVTT
+517 SDVTT

-527 SSESDDSSNNGNSN
+527 SSNDSNN
-541 GNSNNGNNNGNSG
+541 NSNNGNNNGNSNGNSG
-554 NSNGNSGNG
+554 NSNGNSGDY
-563 GYGYDNG
+563 GYGNGNFGNDNG
-570 NSGNSSD
+570 N
-577 GYMNPYDY
+577 GYINPYEY

>member
-1 MNEFENNNGFHNE
+1 MNEFENGFHNE
-14 NVENNPINEVNSNEE
+14 NLENNRINNQENNSQQ
-29 YSNGGYNNGGLT
+29 
-41 VDVTPTEETAVH
+41 VAIDVTPIEESVTQ
-53 EQAESHRYSYKEQ
+53 ENTESHRYSYREQ
-66 GTGGNSGRYDYG
+66 GTGGSSYQYDNGNNS
-78 NDSHYGNSYSDSY
+78 NDTYNNSYSSHGWRDES
-91 NDNYSN
+91 
-97 TYNNNSNYYSN
+97 TYNNENYYGN
-108 IPPEPDKRRRK
+108 IPPEPDKRRRQ
-119 RKNDDKN
+119 RKNGSKNN
-126 KNGSGIG
+126 KNGMG
-133 KKIAKLVASA
+133 KKAAKLVASA
-143 AIFGLVAGTCFVG
+143 AVFGLVAGACFVG
-156 VSVVKDKFYPS
+156 VSVAKDKLYPS
-167 TADKIETTSGTT
+167 TADRIETTSGTT
-179 SSKKETSS
+179 SAKSETSSS
-187 GSSSNSQN
+187 GSSSSSSN

-230 GSGFIIAKTKDSL
+230 GSGFIVAKTKDNL

-287 IKDIKDSTASK
+287 LSDIKDSTASK

-341 SLTDGAM
+341 SLTDGTM

-400 ILTDLMNAGSVST
+400 ILTDLMNASSVST

-457 AGDVIVKFEGNN
+457 AGDVITKFEGNN
-469 VSTMSGLKEKLAIK
+469 VSTMSGLKEKLALK

-490 ITFKRANQSGTYEE
+490 ITFKRANQSGTYKE

-517 KNVTT
+517 SDVTT

-527 SSESDDSSNNGNSN
+527 SSND
-541 GNSNNGNNNGNSG
+541 SNNGNNNGNSNGNSG
-554 NSNGNSGNG
+554 NSNGNSGDY
-563 GYGYDNG
+563 GYGNG
-570 NSGNSSD
+570 NSGND
-577 GYMNPYDY
+577 NGNGYINPYEY

>member
-1 MNEFENNNGFHNE
+1 MNEFENGFHNE
-14 NVENNPINEVNSNEE
+14 NLENNRINNQENNSQQ
-29 YSNGGYNNGGLT
+29 
-41 VDVTPTEETAVH
+41 VAIDVTPIEESVTQ
-53 EQAESHRYSYKEQ
+53 ENTESHRYSYREQ
-66 GTGGNSGRYDYG
+66 GTGGSSYQYDNG
-78 NDSHYGNSYSDSY
+78 NNCNDTYNNSYSSHGWRDES
-91 NDNYSN
+91 
-97 TYNNNSNYYSN
+97 TYNNENYYGN
-108 IPPEPDKRRRK
+108 IPPEPDKRRRQ
-119 RKNDDKN
+119 RKNGSKNN
-126 KNGSGIG
+126 KNGMG
-133 KKIAKLVASA
+133 KKAAKLVASA
-143 AIFGLVAGTCFVG
+143 AVFGLVAGACFVG
-156 VSVVKDKFYPS
+156 VSVAKDKLYPS
-167 TADKIETTSGTT
+167 TADRIETTSGTT
-179 SSKKETSS
+179 SAKSETSSS
-187 GSSSNSQN
+187 GSSSSSSN

-230 GSGFIIAKTKDSL
+230 GSGFIVAKTKDNL

-253 DATSLTVGFVDDT
+253 DATSLTVGFADDT

-326 QSVTTGVVSAKNREV
+326 QSVTTGVVNAKNREV
-341 SLTDGAM
+341 SLTDGTM

-400 ILTDLMNAGSVST
+400 ILTDLMNANSVST

-457 AGDVIVKFEGNN
+457 AGDVITKFEGNN
-469 VSTMSGLKEKLAIK
+469 VSTMSGLKEKLALK

-517 KNVTT
+517 SDVTT

-527 SSESDDSSNNGNSN
+527 SSNDSNN
-541 GNSNNGNNNGNSG
+541 NSNNGNNNGNSNGNSG
-554 NSNGNSGNG
+554 NSNGNSGDY
-563 GYGYDNG
+563 GYGNGNFGNDNG
-570 NSGNSSD
+570 N
-577 GYMNPYDY
+577 GYINPYEY

>member
-97 TYNNNSNYYSN
+97 TYNNDSNYYSN

-119 RKNDDKN
+119 RKNDDNN

-133 KKIAKLVASA
+133 TKIAKLVASA

-341 SLTDGAM
+341 SLTDGTM

-570 NSGNSSD
+570 NGGNSSD

>member
-1 MNEFENNNGFHNE
+1 MNEFENGFHNE
-14 NVENNPINEVNSNEE
+14 NLENNRINNQENNSQQ
-29 YSNGGYNNGGLT
+29 
-41 VDVTPTEETAVH
+41 VAIDVTPIEESVTQ
-53 EQAESHRYSYKEQ
+53 ENTESHRYSYREQ
-66 GTGGNSGRYDYG
+66 GTGGSSYQYDNG
-78 NDSHYGNSYSDSY
+78 NNCNDTYNNSYSSHGWRDES
-91 NDNYSN
+91 
-97 TYNNNSNYYSN
+97 TYNNENYYGN
-108 IPPEPDKRRRK
+108 IPPEPDKRRRQ
-119 RKNDDKN
+119 RKNGSKNN
-126 KNGSGIG
+126 KNGMG
-133 KKIAKLVASA
+133 KKAAKLVASA
-143 AIFGLVAGTCFVG
+143 AVFGLVAGACFVG
-156 VSVVKDKFYPS
+156 VSVAKDKLYPS
-167 TADKIETTSGTT
+167 TADRIETTSGTT
-179 SSKKETSS
+179 SAKSETSSS
-187 GSSSNSQN
+187 GSSSSSSN

-230 GSGFIIAKTKDSL
+230 GSGFIVAKTKDNL

-341 SLTDGAM
+341 SLTDGTM

-400 ILTDLMNAGSVST
+400 ILTDLMNASSVST

-457 AGDVIVKFEGNN
+457 AGDVITKFEGNN
-469 VSTMSGLKEKLAIK
+469 VSTMSGLKEKLALK

-517 KNVTT
+517 SDVTT

-527 SSESDDSSNNGNSN
+527 SSNDSNN
-541 GNSNNGNNNGNSG
+541 NSNNGNNNGNSNG
-554 NSNGNSGNG
+554 NSSNSNGNSGDY
-563 GYGYDNG
+563 GYGNGNFGNDNG
-570 NSGNSSD
+570 N
-577 GYMNPYDY
+577 GYINPYEY

>member
-1 MNEFENNNGFHNE
+1 MNEFENGFHNE
-14 NVENNPINEVNSNEE
+14 NLENNRINNQENNSQQ
-29 YSNGGYNNGGLT
+29 
-41 VDVTPTEETAVH
+41 VAIDVTPIEESVTQ
-53 EQAESHRYSYKEQ
+53 ENTESHRYSYREQ
-66 GTGGNSGRYDYG
+66 GTGGSSYQYDNGNNS
-78 NDSHYGNSYSDSY
+78 NDTYNNSYSSHGWRDES
-91 NDNYSN
+91 
-97 TYNNNSNYYSN
+97 TYNNENYYGN
-108 IPPEPDKRRRK
+108 IPPEPDKRRRQ
-119 RKNDDKN
+119 RKNGSKNN
-126 KNGSGIG
+126 KNGMG
-133 KKIAKLVASA
+133 KKAAKLVASA
-143 AIFGLVAGTCFVG
+143 AVFGLVAGVCFVG
-156 VSVVKDKFYPS
+156 VSVAKDKLYPS
-167 TADKIETTSGTT
+167 TADRIETTSGTT
-179 SSKKETSS
+179 SAKSETSS
-187 GSSSNSQN
+187 SSSSSN

-230 GSGFIIAKTKDSL
+230 GSGFIVAKTKDNL

-253 DATSLTVGFVDDT
+253 DATSLTVGFADDT

-341 SLTDGAM
+341 SLTDGTM

-400 ILTDLMNAGSVST
+400 ILTDLMNASSVST

-457 AGDVIVKFEGNN
+457 AGDVITKFEGNN
-469 VSTMSGLKEKLAIK
+469 VSTMSGLKEKLALK

-517 KNVTT
+517 SDVTT

-527 SSESDDSSNNGNSN
+527 SSNDSNN
-541 GNSNNGNNNGNSG
+541 NSNNGNNNGNSNGNSG
-554 NSNGNSGNG
+554 NSNGNSGDY
-563 GYGYDNG
+563 GYGNGNFGNDNG
-570 NSGNSSD
+570 N
-577 GYMNPYDY
+577 GYINPYEY